1 MASSKDLKTA
11 HSEFKQTTD
20 AIKASVSSLDN
31 STVKSSSLTINSDGI
46 VMKAGKSTTD
56 VANAI
61 GSYFAV
67 NQNAINLFSD
77 KINVKGNMIVNG
89 AITGDKIQANSVDVS
104 KISGLDANFIKSKV
118 EYAMIDWL
126 KGKTIVA
133 DNGATKIDLLSGH
146 INFDSNEPAIRR
158 VTPGIPTQFIKFLK
172 SDNNSVTT
180 IGSNRDGSES
190 SMNDSFAGIKILS
203 SNAIEQTEIIS
214 DQICFLTGSNIR
226 RGWQMSTISGADSR
240 EIKLFPTGNVS
251 KSNIY
256 ASDYFIKRSKGL
268 VNLNDFINYINTCLG
283 HLQNYTGR
291 TDIWNPFEF

>member
-1 MASSKDLKTA
+1 
-11 HSEFKQTTD
+11 
-20 AIKASVSSLDN
+20 
-31 STVKSSSLTINSDGI
+31 
-46 VMKAGKSTTD
+46 MKAGKSTTD

-77 KINVKGNMIVNG
+77 KINVKGSMIVDG
-89 AITGDKIQANSVDVS
+89 TITGDKIKASSVDVS
-104 KISGLDANFIKSKV
+104 KIVGIDANFIKSKV

-133 DNGATKIDLLSGH
+133 DNGATKIDLLCGH

-214 DQICFLTGSNIR
+214 DQIYFLTGVSSGNR
-226 RGWQMSTISGADSR
+226 RGWQMSTISGNDSR
-240 EIKLFPTGNVS
+240 QITLVPTGNVT
-251 KSNIY
+251 KSSIY
-256 ASDYFIKRSKGL
+256 ASDYLIKRSKGW